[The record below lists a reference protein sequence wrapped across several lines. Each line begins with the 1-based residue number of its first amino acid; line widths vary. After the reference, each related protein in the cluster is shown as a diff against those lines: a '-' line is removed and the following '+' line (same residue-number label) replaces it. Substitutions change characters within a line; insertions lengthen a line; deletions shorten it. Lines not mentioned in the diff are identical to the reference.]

1 MYFSKSLDFFNAQK
15 NFLIILFLCFA
26 VSLLIVLN
34 AWSGFYVFS
43 SFNSY
48 STLGGLIPHS
58 DALMYY
64 WGAENILNGGLLDS
78 WNLRRPIN
86 ALFLSVRLWMTGDSY
101 IGALLIQTA
110 LFSFCLSLV
119 IYEFI
124 RTISWVSVVF
134 FGAFFLGIG
143 FFVLYTPLSES
154 LGMSLGLLAFLLLWT
169 GQRDQ
174 NIFLFSFGM
183 FLLTAALNARSG
195 AFFVLPMI
203 FLWILFQD
211 FTFKKKWVFGA
222 LTGVL
227 GAFFY
232 NKLLLWLYSDHSTL
246 ANLHSNFSYIIYGLA
261 AGGKGWQ
268 HSYTIPGIHSLSE
281 AEQAKLVYQ
290 ETIKL
295 IMNSP
300 VDLIKGLIKNFVIFV
315 RTHLYPFESIAPNI
329 SFLELFTLPK
339 NLSWIKA
346 IFSMLIL
353 SSGFFI
359 IKRFLAYLRNYPQS
373 GWFVFCA
380 VLGNIFSVFVIWVD
394 GKWRVFSATM
404 VFFPALLSLAF
415 AKIPLKMNTSEH
427 NAIPITKIAVG
438 LSCLMLL
445 STAFL
450 PKIFFKA
457 NSIENIKSSFK
468 CQKDEQLIIA
478 HSLHKAPHVNLSND
492 YHHSFLWKVSPT
504 RFKFL
509 TSKITEVDFTF
520 PARNAPSSFG
530 LVFDMLSK
538 SLFYVTGPLNTF
550 DQMDNFV
557 GLCVQPLSSNPQIMT
572 IHSQMSLKNIH
583 S

>member
-1 MYFSKSLDFFNAQK
+1 MYCSKLLKFLNAQK
-15 NFLIILFLCFA
+15 FLIIFFLCFA
-26 VSLLIVLN
+26 VSFLLVLN

-64 WGAENILNGGLLDS
+64 WGAENILNGGLLDT

-101 IGALLIQTA
+101 VGALLIQMA

-119 IYEFI
+119 IYEFT
-124 RTISWVSVVF
+124 RTISWVSVIF
-134 FGAFFLGIG
+134 FGAFFFGIG
-143 FFVLYTPLSES
+143 FFVLYTSLSEAF
-154 LGMSLGLLAFLLLWT
+154 GMSLGLLSFLLLWT

-174 NIFLFSFGM
+174 NIFSFSFGM
-183 FLLTAALNARSG
+183 FLLTAALNARAG

-211 FTFKKKWVFGA
+211 LAFKKKWILGA

-232 NKLLLWLYSDHSTL
+232 NKLLLWLYSDHSTF
-246 ANLHSNFSYIIYGLA
+246 ANLHSNFSYTIYGLA

-268 HSYTIPGIHSLSE
+268 HSYNIPGIHSLSE

-300 VDLIKGLIKNFVIFV
+300 VDLIKGLIKNFIIFV
-315 RTHLYPFESIAPNI
+315 RTHLYPFELISPDV
-329 SFLELFTLPK
+329 SFLDLFKLPK

-346 IFSMLIL
+346 LFSMLIL
-353 SSGFFI
+353 SSGCFI
-359 IKRFLAYLRNYPQS
+359 VKRFLTYLKNYPQS
-373 GWFVFCA
+373 GWLIFCA

-415 AKIPLKMNTSEH
+415 AKIPLKKDTSKH
-427 NAIPITKIAVG
+427 NAIPITKIAIS
-438 LSCLMLL
+438 LSCLIFL
-445 STAFL
+445 STALF
-450 PKIFFKA
+450 PKIFFKVP
-457 NSIENIKSSFK
+457 SIENIKSHFK
-468 CQKDEQLIIA
+468 CQKDEQLVIA
-478 HSLHKAPHVNLSND
+478 QDFNKAPHVNLSND
-492 YHHSFLWKVSPT
+492 YHHSFLWRVSPT

-509 TSKITEVDFTF
+509 TSKITEPDFTF
-520 PARNAPSSFG
+520 PANHSPSSFG
-530 LVFDMLSK
+530 LVFDILSK
-538 SLFYVTGPLNTF
+538 SLLYVTGPLNAF
-550 DQMDNFV
+550 DYTDNFV
-557 GLCVQPLSSNPQIMT
+557 GLCVQPLSSNSQIMN
-572 IHSQMSLKNIH
+572 INSQVPLKDFH
-583 S
+583 P